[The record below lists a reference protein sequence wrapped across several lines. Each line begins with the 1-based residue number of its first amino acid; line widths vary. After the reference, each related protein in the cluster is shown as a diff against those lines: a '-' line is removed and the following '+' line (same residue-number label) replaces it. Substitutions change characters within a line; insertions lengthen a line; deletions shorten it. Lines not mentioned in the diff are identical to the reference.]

1 MTAEVCLSWNLW
13 KQSRMYYLVQTLW
26 QQHQIQLDHDVWEM
40 VFQSM
45 LEERPKAFVWGMGCF
60 CCAVGRSY
68 YIFYVLPMAA
78 LSLLLTACFIVLYR
92 VFFAMEFVALSHES
106 PQFRTDIREPV
117 FFLACLKGIYFS
129 SALCSSFLKDISL
142 VEVNEPSFW
151 EFTNAEQKVDICL
164 SKPTQYTFLYR
175 KIFRCFWV

>member
-1 MTAEVCLSWNLW
+1 MKRDQKRLFEEWGASVVLSVGVIT
-13 KQSRMYYLVQTLW
+13 SSMY
-26 QQHQIQLDHDVWEM
+26 
-40 VFQSM
+40 FQ
-45 LEERPKAFVWGMGCF
+45 W
-60 CCAVGRSY
+60 
-68 YIFYVLPMAA
+68 AA